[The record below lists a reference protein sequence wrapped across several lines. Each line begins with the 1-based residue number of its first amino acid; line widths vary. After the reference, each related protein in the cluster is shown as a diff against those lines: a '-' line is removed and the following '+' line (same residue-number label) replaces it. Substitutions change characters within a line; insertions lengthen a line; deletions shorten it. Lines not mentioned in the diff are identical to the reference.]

1 MKISNCNILDNY
13 SRYVTH
19 GVTLITSEITVEAT
33 KISFSDEMN
42 QKIRG
47 LRLENLDTGFF
58 NLYPN
63 SVLYLTNKTEVM
75 NLTAQRQSVLSAIS
89 QSKVTTSNDVKFI
102 DNSAMRSDGV
112 TMLFR
117 NTKKIR
123 IADTYFK
130 GN

>member
-42 QKIRG
+42 KKIKG
-47 LRLENLDTGFF
+47 LHLQNLDTGFF

-63 SVLYLTNKTEVM
+63 SVLFLTNKTEVM

-89 QSKVTTSNDVKFI
+89 
-102 DNSAMRSDGV
+102 
-112 TMLFR
+112 
-117 NTKKIR
+117 
-123 IADTYFK
+123 
-130 GN
+130 